1 MRALFKVGFALLVL
15 ALLLIGASYSMLRAH
30 GVSGTGSPGSP
41 GSRLVATEKR
51 PLGASIG
58 TVDLSGPINLTL
70 RQGPAASLEVRGEQ
84 RLLANVDT
92 RAEDGTLHIGP
103 RGILLRHRQPIE
115 VTLVMPTLEHLNISG
130 SGESTVSG
138 FSGERIELSVDGSAG
153 LRFNGRYREID
164 AALRGSG
171 EVELTGGNCER
182 VNADLKG
189 TGRMTLV
196 GASREL
202 HAGITG
208 SGELDARHLRAEDA
222 HLTHQGS
229 GSSALY
235 ASKHVSVELEGS
247 GDVTV
252 YGNPDNRAVSRIGS
266 GSVSFHD

>member
-1 MRALFKVGFALLVL
+1 MRALLKTGFGLLVL
-15 ALLLIGASYSMLRAH
+15 ALLLIAAFYSVLRAH
-30 GVSGTGSPGSP
+30 GAGGASASP

-70 RQGPAASLEVRGEQ
+70 RQGTAATLEVRGEQ

-92 RAEDGTLHIGP
+92 TVEGGVLHIGP

-115 VTLVMPTLEHLNISG
+115 VTLVLPALEHLNISG
-130 SGESTVSG
+130 SGETTVSG
-138 FSGERIELSVDGSAG
+138 FSGERIDLNVDGPAG

-164 AALRGSG
+164 TTLHGSG

-182 VNADLKG
+182 VNAEVKG

-196 GASREL
+196 GASRALNAE
-202 HAGITG
+202 ITG

-222 HLTHQGS
+222 TLTHNGS
-229 GSSALY
+229 GSSAVY
-235 ASKHVSVELEGS
+235 ATRQAQVTLAGS
-247 GDVTV
+247 GEATI
-252 YGNPDNRAVSRIGS
+252 YGNPDRRAVSRDGS

>member
-1 MRALFKVGFALLVL
+1 MRALVKTGFSLLVL
-15 ALLLIGASYSMLRAH
+15 ALLLIGASYSVLRAQ
-30 GVSGTGSPGSP
+30 GTSSGTASP

-51 PLGASIG
+51 PLGANIG

-92 RAEDGTLHIGP
+92 TVEGGTLHIGP

-115 VTLVMPTLEHLNISG
+115 VTLVLPALEHLNIAG

-138 FSGERIELSVDGSAG
+138 FSGERIELNVDGSAG

-164 AALRGSG
+164 AGLRGSG
-171 EVELTGGNCER
+171 EVELTGGNSER
-182 VNADLKG
+182 VVAEVQG
-189 TGRMTLV
+189 TGSMTLV
-196 GASREL
+196 GASHEL
-202 HAGITG
+202 HAEITG

-222 HLTHQGS
+222 HLSHHGS
-229 GSSALY
+229 GTSAVY
-235 ASKHVSVELEGS
+235 ASKHVNVELTGS

-252 YGNPDNRAVSRIGS
+252 YGNPNNRAVSRNGS

>member
-1 MRALFKVGFALLVL
+1 MRALVKTGFSLLVL
-15 ALLLIGASYSMLRAH
+15 ALLLIGASYSVLRAQ
-30 GVSGTGSPGSP
+30 GTSSGTASP

-92 RAEDGTLHIGP
+92 TVEGGTLHIGP

-115 VTLVMPTLEHLNISG
+115 VTLVLPALEHLNIAG

-138 FSGERIELSVDGSAG
+138 FSGERIELNVDGSAG

-164 AALRGSG
+164 AGLRGSG
-171 EVELTGGNCER
+171 EVELTGGNSER
-182 VNADLKG
+182 VVAEVQG
-189 TGRMTLV
+189 TGSMTLV
-196 GASREL
+196 GASHEL
-202 HAGITG
+202 HAEITG

-222 HLTHQGS
+222 HLSHHGS
-229 GSSALY
+229 GTSAVY
-235 ASKHVSVELEGS
+235 ASKHVNVELTGS

-252 YGNPDNRAVSRIGS
+252 YGNPNNRAVSRNGS

>member
-1 MRALFKVGFALLVL
+1 MRALLKVGFGMLVL
-15 ALLLIGASYSMLRAH
+15 ALLLIGGAYSVLRAQ
-30 GVSGTGSPGSP
+30 GAVSGAAGP

-51 PLGASIG
+51 PLGASVG
-58 TVDLSGPINLTL
+58 TIDLSGPINLTL

-92 RAEDGTLHIGP
+92 TVEGSVLHIGP

-115 VTLVMPTLEHLNISG
+115 VTLVLPALAHLNISG
-130 SGESTVSG
+130 SGQSTVSG
-138 FSGERIELSVDGSAG
+138 FSGERIDLNVDGSAG

-164 AALRGSG
+164 AGLRGSG
-171 EVELTGGNCER
+171 EVELTGGNCEK
-182 VNADLKG
+182 VNAEVQG

-202 HAGITG
+202 HAEITG

-222 HLTHQGS
+222 ILSHHGS
-229 GSSALY
+229 GTSAVY
-235 ASKHVSVELEGS
+235 ASKHVQVAMTGS

-252 YGNPDNRAVSRIGS
+252 YGNPDNREVSRNGS
-266 GSVSFHD
+266 GSVSFDD

>member
-1 MRALFKVGFALLVL
+1 MRALVKTGFSLLVL
-15 ALLLIGASYSMLRAH
+15 ALLLIGASYSVLRAQ
-30 GVSGTGSPGSP
+30 GTSSGTASP

-51 PLGASIG
+51 PLGASVG

-92 RAEDGTLHIGP
+92 TVEGGTLHIGP

-115 VTLVMPTLEHLNISG
+115 VTLVLPALEHLNIAG
-130 SGESTVSG
+130 SGDSTVSG
-138 FSGERIELSVDGSAG
+138 FSGERIELNVDGSAG

-164 AALRGSG
+164 AGLRGSG
-171 EVELTGGNCER
+171 EVELTGGNSER
-182 VNADLKG
+182 VVAEVQG

-196 GASREL
+196 GASHEL
-202 HAGITG
+202 HAEITG

-222 HLTHQGS
+222 HLSHHGS
-229 GSSALY
+229 GTSAVY
-235 ASKHVSVELEGS
+235 ASKHVNVELTGS

-252 YGNPDNRAVSRIGS
+252 YGNPNNRAVSRNGS

>member
-1 MRALFKVGFALLVL
+1 MRGLLKVGFGLL
-15 ALLLIGASYSMLRAH
+15 ALALVLIGASYSVLRAQ
-30 GVSGTGSPGSP
+30 GAGNGAASP
-41 GSRLVATEKR
+41 GSRLLATEKR
-51 PLGASIG
+51 PLGASIA

-70 RQGPAASLEVRGEQ
+70 RQGPAASLDVRGEQ

-92 RAEDGTLHIGP
+92 EVEGGTLHIGP

-115 VTLVMPTLEHLNISG
+115 VTLVLPALEHLNISG
-130 SGESTVSG
+130 SGQSTVSG
-138 FSGERIELSVDGSAG
+138 FSGERIDLNVDGSAG

-164 AALRGSG
+164 AGLRGSG

-182 VNADLKG
+182 VSADVKG

-202 HAGITG
+202 RAEITG
-208 SGELDARHLRAEDA
+208 SGELDARHLRAENA
-222 HLTHQGS
+222 SLTHNGS
-229 GSSALY
+229 GSSAAY
-235 ASKHVSVELEGS
+235 ASKRVQVEMTGS

-252 YGNPDNRAVSRIGS
+252 YGNPDRREVSRNGS

>member
-1 MRALFKVGFALLVL
+1 MRALVKTGFSLLVL
-15 ALLLIGASYSMLRAH
+15 ALLLIGASYSVLRAQ
-30 GVSGTGSPGSP
+30 GTSSGTASP

-92 RAEDGTLHIGP
+92 TVEGGTLHIGP

-115 VTLVMPTLEHLNISG
+115 VTLVLPALEHVNIAG

-138 FSGERIELSVDGSAG
+138 FSGERIELNVDGSAG

-164 AALRGSG
+164 AGLRGSG
-171 EVELTGGNCER
+171 EVELTGGNSER
-182 VNADLKG
+182 VVAEVQG
-189 TGRMTLV
+189 TGSMTLV
-196 GASREL
+196 GASHEL
-202 HAGITG
+202 HAEITG

-222 HLTHQGS
+222 HLSHHGS
-229 GSSALY
+229 GTSAVY
-235 ASKHVSVELEGS
+235 ASKHVNVELTGS

-252 YGNPDNRAVSRIGS
+252 YGNPNNRAVSRNGS